1 MTKGVP
7 EEFSKYLNYI
17 RNLQFE
23 DKPDYNLLRQLFKT
37 IMIRFDY
44 QYDGAYDWLLKKEG
58 KEDVVKAM
66 LKTES
71 GKVSGFDTVGEKKN
85 SMFEE

>member
-1 MTKGVP
+1 
-7 EEFSKYLNYI
+7 
-17 RNLQFE
+17 
-23 DKPDYNLLRQLFKT
+23 
-37 IMIRFDY
+37 MIRFDY